1 MSSMFDKILHELT
14 YHKSEPMLFNTG
26 IFLFL
31 FLVLLFFYQFVYK
44 KENAR
49 ITYLTLFSLY
59 FYYKCGGWFF
69 LLLILSTVIDYTIA
83 NFIFKSNSK
92 RNRTAWL
99 VLSLI
104 INLGFL
110 AYFKYTNFLL
120 GIANDLQLGHFHVVD
135 IVLPVGIS
143 FYTFQVLS
151 YTIDVYRGLL
161 KPAKNIFDFG
171 FYISFFPHLVA
182 GPIVRASL
190 FLPQIHTDIKITKDD
205 RAAAVFLIL
214 TGLFKKAVISDYISV
229 NFVDRVFDA
238 PTLYS
243 GFENLMAVY
252 GYAMQIY
259 CDFSGYSDMAIGVA
273 LLLGYRLG
281 INFNQPYQS
290 ASITEFW
297 RRWHISLSSW
307 LRDYLY
313 VPLGGNRKGKLRQ
326 YVNLFITMLLG
337 GLWHGASWNFVF
349 WGFLH
354 GVALALDKLFR
365 TLVNV
370 PKTFLMRELGV
381 LLTFHF
387 VCFCWI
393 FFRAQDFATA
403 TEMLSRIF
411 QNFEGAIA
419 MQWIRGY
426 ALVFALIVFGY
437 LTHFIPAK
445 WNTPSENILSRA
457 PIIAQSLALVFVIWM
472 VIQVK
477 SAEIQPFIYFQ
488 F

>member
-1 MSSMFDKILHELT
+1 MFDKILHQLT
-14 YHKSEPMLFNTG
+14 YHKNEPMLFNTG

-69 LLLILSTVIDYTIA
+69 LLLILSTIIDYAIA
-83 NFIFKSNSK
+83 NFIYKSNSK
-92 RNRTAWL
+92 RDRTAWL
-99 VLSLI
+99 VLSLV

-238 PTLYS
+238 PALYT

-365 TLVNV
+365 TVVNV
-370 PKTFLMRELGV
+370 PKTFLMRALGV

-411 QNFEGAIA
+411 QNFEGTIVL
-419 MQWIRGY
+419 QWMRGY

-445 WNTPSENILSRA
+445 WNSKTEIILSRA

>member
-1 MSSMFDKILHELT
+1 MFDKILHQLT
-14 YHKSEPMLFNTG
+14 YHKNEPMLFNTG

-69 LLLILSTVIDYTIA
+69 LLLILSTIIDYAIA
-83 NFIFKSNSK
+83 NFIYKSNSK
-92 RNRTAWL
+92 RDRTAWL
-99 VLSLI
+99 VLSLV

-238 PTLYS
+238 PALYT

-290 ASITEFW
+290 SSITEFW

-365 TLVNV
+365 TVVNV
-370 PKTFLMRELGV
+370 PKTFLMRALGV

-411 QNFEGAIA
+411 QNFEGTIVL
-419 MQWIRGY
+419 QWMRGY

-445 WNTPSENILSRA
+445 WNSKTEIILSRA

>member
-1 MSSMFDKILHELT
+1 MFDKILHQLT
-14 YHKSEPMLFNTG
+14 YHKNEPMLFNTG

-83 NFIFKSNSK
+83 NFIYKSNSK
-92 RNRTAWL
+92 RDRTAWL
-99 VLSLI
+99 VISLV

-120 GIANDLQLGHFHVVD
+120 GIINDLQLGNFQVVD

-238 PTLYS
+238 PALYT

-365 TLVNV
+365 TVVNV
-370 PKTFLMRELGV
+370 PKTFLMRALGV

-411 QNFEGAIA
+411 QNFEGTIVL
-419 MQWIRGY
+419 QWMRGY

-445 WNTPSENILSRA
+445 WNSKTEIILSRA

>member
-1 MSSMFDKILHELT
+1 M
-14 YHKSEPMLFNTG
+14 
-26 IFLFL
+26 
-31 FLVLLFFYQFVYK
+31 
-44 KENAR
+44 
-49 ITYLTLFSLY
+49 
-59 FYYKCGGWFF
+59 
-69 LLLILSTVIDYTIA
+69 
-83 NFIFKSNSK
+83 
-92 RNRTAWL
+92 
-99 VLSLI
+99 
-104 INLGFL
+104 
-110 AYFKYTNFLL
+110 
-120 GIANDLQLGHFHVVD
+120 
-135 IVLPVGIS
+135 
-143 FYTFQVLS
+143 LS

-238 PTLYS
+238 PALYT

-337 GLWHGASWNFVF
+337 GLWHGASWNFVL

-354 GVALALDKLFR
+354 GVALAIDKLFR
-365 TLVNV
+365 TVVNV
-370 PKTFLMRELGV
+370 PKTFLMRALGV
-381 LLTFHF
+381 IVTFHF

-403 TEMLSRIF
+403 TEILSRIF
-411 QNFEGAIA
+411 QNFEGAIF
-419 MQWIRGY
+419 MQWMRGY

-445 WNTPSENILSRA
+445 WNTLSENILSRA

>member
-1 MSSMFDKILHELT
+1 MFDKILHQLT
-14 YHKSEPMLFNTG
+14 YHQNEPMLFNTG

-83 NFIFKSNSK
+83 NFIYKSNSK
-92 RNRTAWL
+92 RDRTAWL
-99 VLSLI
+99 VISLV

-120 GIANDLQLGHFHVVD
+120 GIINDLQLGNFQVVD

-238 PTLYS
+238 PALYT

-365 TLVNV
+365 TVVNV
-370 PKTFLMRELGV
+370 PKTFLMRALGV

-411 QNFEGAIA
+411 QNFEGTIVL
-419 MQWIRGY
+419 QWMRGY

-445 WNTPSENILSRA
+445 WNSKTEIILSRA

>member
-1 MSSMFDKILHELT
+1 MFDKILHQLT
-14 YHKSEPMLFNTG
+14 YHQNEPMLFNTG

-49 ITYLTLFSLY
+49 ITYLTIFSLY

-69 LLLILSTVIDYTIA
+69 LLLILSTIIDYAIA
-83 NFIFKSNSK
+83 NYIYKSNSK
-92 RNRTAWL
+92 RDRTAWL
-99 VLSLI
+99 VLSLV

-110 AYFKYTNFLL
+110 AYFKYTNFLI
-120 GIANDLQLGHFHVVD
+120 GIVNDLKLGQFDAMD

-151 YTIDVYRGLL
+151 YTIDVYRGIL

-190 FLPQIHTDIKITKDD
+190 FLPQIHTDIKITKED

-229 NFVDRVFDA
+229 NFVDRVFDSPA
-238 PTLYS
+238 LYT

-259 CDFSGYSDMAIGVA
+259 CDFSGYSDMAIGIA

-326 YVNLFITMLLG
+326 YINLFITMLLG
-337 GLWHGASWNFVF
+337 GLWHGASWNFVL

-365 TLVNV
+365 TYVNV
-370 PKTFLMRELGV
+370 PKTFLMRALGV

-387 VCFCWI
+387 VSFCWI

-419 MQWIRGY
+419 MQWMRGY

-445 WNTPSENILSRA
+445 WNTQSEIILSRA

>member
-1 MSSMFDKILHELT
+1 MFDKILHQLT
-14 YHKSEPMLFNTG
+14 YHQNEPMLFNTG

-31 FLVLLFFYQFVYK
+31 FLALLFFYQFVYK

-83 NFIFKSNSK
+83 NFIYKSNSK
-92 RNRTAWL
+92 RDRTAWL
-99 VLSLI
+99 VISLV

-120 GIANDLQLGHFHVVD
+120 GIINDLQLGNFQVVD

-238 PTLYS
+238 PALYT

-290 ASITEFW
+290 SSITEFW

-337 GLWHGASWNFVF
+337 GLWHGASWNFVL

-354 GVALALDKLFR
+354 GVALAIDKLFR
-365 TLVNV
+365 TVVNV
-370 PKTFLMRELGV
+370 PKTFLMRALGV
-381 LLTFHF
+381 IVTFHF

-403 TEMLSRIF
+403 TEILSRIF
-411 QNFEGAIA
+411 QNFEGAIF
-419 MQWIRGY
+419 MQWMRGY

-445 WNTPSENILSRA
+445 WNTLSENILSRA